1 MHVYLTKAWCRLFY
15 LDRKKICRDTSVCAQ
30 AGNNRWH
37 LIKGIAQV
45 LRPLCQAW
53 RALLYLLPGWAP
65 SRSLCQ
71 YNNHS
76 TCCTEKYRTVWLVT
90 MVIKKKR
97 SISTTLM
104 PIRSFVDIMHIV
116 VTLVRFSGV
125 TFRDLSLHSLFS
137 MNEPSTL
144 RLVAYCTC
152 VRVRLTV
159 CSAYEILS
167 SATLRV
173 TLQAVLQIK

>member
-1 MHVYLTKAWCRLFY
+1 
-15 LDRKKICRDTSVCAQ
+15 
-30 AGNNRWH
+30 
-37 LIKGIAQV
+37 
-45 LRPLCQAW
+45 
-53 RALLYLLPGWAP
+53 
-65 SRSLCQ
+65 
-71 YNNHS
+71 
-76 TCCTEKYRTVWLVT
+76 
-90 MVIKKKR
+90 
-97 SISTTLM
+97 M